1 MRASRCLGL
10 GLGLGPSLGFV
21 GFARGLCL
29 ASLLLLQLQLLVW
42 QAPSVAAA
50 PRVEVNG
57 PVVTLT
63 LKEPSST
70 SSGGSSSKTHDAFA
84 VVEGGAG
91 ARPWITDLASIRPK
105 ASWSIRTSPTPFPD
119 LLPALKQLR
128 ADVIYEYHRLR
139 TSPSAIEATA
149 RLSTAQADLVIQ
161 PVWDL
166 VSRKTSVLL
175 QASRGA
181 NYVLA
186 KLGGGPSGN
195 ARRSGLSALKGSF
208 LVNLPYATVG
218 AVRLTPAWDGLRHD
232 VALTLEAITGGPSRT
247 KAVLHLDA
255 YNPTLTVV
263 HALDDRNVI
272 APEINLANAK
282 IVYQWDLKLGPHGS
296 SLRTKVDPVTAIHL
310 TWTDVSASGG
320 SWVTDVRLPLEGSTV
335 AALAAD
341 VRIRRQFR
349 F

>member
-1 MRASRCLGL
+1 LS
-10 GLGLGPSLGFV
+10 P
-21 GFARGLCL
+21 
-29 ASLLLLQLQLLVW
+29 LLLLLLLLLVS
-42 QAPSVAAA
+42 QAPLVAAA
-50 PRVEVNG
+50 PRLEVNG

-70 SSGGSSSKTHDAFA
+70 SGSSSSSAVKHDAFA

-91 ARPWITDLASIRPK
+91 ARPWITDLASVRPK

-128 ADVIYEYHRLR
+128 ADVIYEYHRVR
-139 TSPSAIEATA
+139 SRPSAIEATA
-149 RLSTAQADLVIQ
+149 RLSTKHVDVVVQ

-166 VSRKTSVLL
+166 VARHTSVLV

-186 KLGGGPSGN
+186 KLGGGR
-195 ARRSGLSALKGSF
+195 ARQPPGLTALKGSF
-208 LVNLPYATVG
+208 LVQLPYATVG
-218 AVRLTPAWDGLRHD
+218 ALRLTPAWDGLRHD

-247 KAVLHLDA
+247 KALLHLDA
-255 YNPTLTVV
+255 HNPTLTVV

-320 SWVTDVRLPLEGSTV
+320 SWVTDIRLPLEGATV